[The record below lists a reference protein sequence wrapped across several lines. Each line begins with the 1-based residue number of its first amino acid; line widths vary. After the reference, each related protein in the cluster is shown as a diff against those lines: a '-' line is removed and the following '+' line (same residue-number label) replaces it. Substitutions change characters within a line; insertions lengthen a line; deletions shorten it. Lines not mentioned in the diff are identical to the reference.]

1 MKVRASRDDAMV
13 RLMIKGNP
21 VYVVSREPVEVD
33 MEDQNVREQVELM
46 LKLGWLLPV
55 EEESAQST
63 QPEDESARS
72 AGDANIQT
80 SQRRTFTRRS
90 SQ

>member
-13 RLMIKGNP
+13 RLIVKGNP
-21 VYVVSREPVEVD
+21 VYVVSNEPVEVD
-33 MEDQNVREQVELM
+33 MEDPNIREQVELM

-55 EEESAQST
+55 EEST
-63 QPEDESARS
+63 QSIQVEDESTQS
-72 AGDANIQT
+72 TKDTDTQT
-80 SQRRTFTRRS
+80 SQKRTFTRRS